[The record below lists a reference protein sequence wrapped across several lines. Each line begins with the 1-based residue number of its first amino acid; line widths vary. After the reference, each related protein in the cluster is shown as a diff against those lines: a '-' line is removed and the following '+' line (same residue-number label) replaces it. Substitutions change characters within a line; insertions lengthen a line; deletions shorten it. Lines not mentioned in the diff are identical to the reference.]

1 MDRIETFYINGMFT
15 DPAAFLS
22 NLYAIEKFL
31 SQHLSDAGFNT
42 TPHGSHNRSEFALF
56 QALEVARQKLEDE
69 ASTGAT
75 AILEF
80 INGDPQ
86 YLRTEEGIAAVQEYL
101 DDINTVYSVTLTERD
116 TENAIEG
123 LTQLLDT
130 CSRVVML
137 THSQGNFYGN
147 AIFNEIYATYTF
159 PNGYSIAQYPMLA
172 TMQIASPANVPG
184 GAASGAWPE
193 IVGHLTND
201 NDLVMAMVR
210 GTLGSVRANYESPE
224 NPNDWTGHGLE
235 ASYLMPEGQAL
246 EIKHQMQSIASNLW
260 PYPLNPQTTASSSA
274 LSGFGYSAIN
284 QILDIEFGNGGIYR
298 YSNVPASIY
307 EDLLNATSQGSFFNT
322 YVRDAFIYERLE

>member
-1 MDRIETFYINGMFT
+1 
-15 DPAAFLS
+15 
-22 NLYAIEKFL
+22 
-31 SQHLSDAGFNT
+31 
-42 TPHGSHNRSEFALF
+42 
-56 QALEVARQKLEDE
+56 
-69 ASTGAT
+69 
-75 AILEF
+75 
-80 INGDPQ
+80 
-86 YLRTEEGIAAVQEYL
+86 
-101 DDINTVYSVTLTERD
+101 
-116 TENAIEG
+116 
-123 LTQLLDT
+123 
-130 CSRVVML
+130 ML